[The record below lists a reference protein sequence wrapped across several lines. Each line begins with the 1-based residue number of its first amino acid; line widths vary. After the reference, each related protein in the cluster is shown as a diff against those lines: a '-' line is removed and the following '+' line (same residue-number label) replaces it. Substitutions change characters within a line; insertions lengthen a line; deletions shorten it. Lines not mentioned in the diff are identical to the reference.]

1 MDLVSVYKCLCD
13 LTRLRILHLLGRRP
27 LCVCFMQD
35 ILREPQ
41 VKISKHLRYLRD
53 HGMVVAERRAN
64 WIIYR
69 LPDSPNPVLVEN
81 LRCLQDLIREQKVFQ
96 MDLER
101 LGQIDASEVCAPKAV
116 KESQG

>member
-1 MDLVSVYKCLCD
+1 VDLVSVYKCLCD

-101 LGQIDASEVCAPKAV
+101 LEQIDASECTPKGV